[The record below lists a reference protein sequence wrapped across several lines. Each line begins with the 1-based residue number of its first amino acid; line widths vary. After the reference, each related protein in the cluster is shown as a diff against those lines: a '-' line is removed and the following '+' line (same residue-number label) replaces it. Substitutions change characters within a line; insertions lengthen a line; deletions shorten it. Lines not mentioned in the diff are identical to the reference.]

1 MEEDRVEVSE
11 PVQEPV
17 LDSEQPAKARPQS
30 AKSALSQD
38 GPVQYQLIQARSVLN
53 RVKAMMPLSWT
64 INPYR
69 GCRHACVY
77 CFARPTHNYFDL
89 NAGVDF
95 HTRIFIKINAPQV
108 LRAELSRPG
117 WKRESI
123 CLGSATDPYQPVERR
138 YRLTRKLLE
147 VLCEKANPLDIIT
160 KSHLILDDLDLLTEL
175 NRRTNGRVAVNISLT
190 TLDEAKARLID
201 PGAPSPR
208 KRMETLARLSEAG
221 IKTRLF
227 IMPVLPG
234 LTDQPD
240 ELENLVREAARI
252 SVSSVSADS
261 LRVARGSEEY
271 FYGFIDKNFPE
282 LRPRYNRLYANG
294 RRSMISE
301 AYKEALRNKMA
312 QLRAKYNF
320 PEKRTL
326 RSEEAPAQT
335 EQAQLELR
343 FEEPARLQAALEAAE
358 DASTTTVRPP
368 REKQNLFTGA
378 KTTLSPPKPAARIID
393 LQQASF
399 DLGSI

>member
-1 MEEDRVEVSE
+1 MMEEAAIPVSGAG
-11 PVQEPV
+11 PGQKQEGKTGR
-17 LDSEQPAKARPQS
+17 KA
-30 AKSALSQD
+30 AASALVED
-38 GPVQYQLIQARSVLN
+38 GPVHYQLIQARSVLN

-95 HTRIFIKINAPQV
+95 HTRIFVKINAPQV

-160 KSHLILDDLDLLTEL
+160 KSHLVLDDLDLLTEL
-175 NRRTNGRVAVNISLT
+175 NRRTNGQLAVNMSLT

-201 PGAPSPR
+201 PGAPAPR
-208 KRMETLARLSEAG
+208 KRMDALARLSEAG

-234 LTDQPD
+234 ITDQPD
-240 ELENLVREAARI
+240 ELETLVKTAADI
-252 SVSSVSADS
+252 GVTSVSADS
-261 LRVARGSEEY
+261 LRIARGLEEY
-271 FYGFIDKNFPE
+271 YYGFIDKNFPE
-282 LRPRYNRLYANG
+282 LRPRYNRLYQNG
-294 RRSMISE
+294 KRSMITE
-301 AYKEALRNKMA
+301 AYKESLRNKMA
-312 QLRAKYNF
+312 QLREKYHF
-320 PEKRTL
+320 PDKRIL
-326 RSEEAPAQT
+326 RSEERFSQT
-335 EQAQLELR
+335 AQAQLELR
-343 FEEPARLQAALEAAE
+343 FEEPAKLQAALEAAE
-358 DASTTTVRPP
+358 QAATPTGNFP
-368 REKQNLFTGA
+368 REKQKANNQA
-378 KTTLSPPKPAARIID
+378 KPALSQPKMAARTIN
-393 LQQASF
+393 LHQASF
-399 DLGSI
+399 DFGI